1 MKRTSCLIQIL
12 TFVRGM
18 TPMKT
23 ITGGTTAES
32 SEIAPKGAIF
42 FVSFPEKKLDKI
54 RKHRKESIR
63 VTR

>member
-1 MKRTSCLIQIL
+1 MTLMRT
-12 TFVRGM
+12 T
-18 TPMKT
+18 
-23 ITGGTTAES
+23 TGGTTVES